1 MQTYDETKLDLY
13 EQYGN
18 SDFVYVQIELCA
30 LTLYS
35 PSILGT

>member
-1 MQTYDETKLDLY
+1 MQTYDETKLD
-13 EQYGN
+13 YGN